1 MALNGHIGSQID
13 LPDIAAE
20 SATTTVLLVDDD
32 REFGTLVADYLR
44 TEHDLEVRVETSP
57 ETALETLEE
66 SPVSCVV
73 SDYAMPTM
81 DGLEFLD
88 AIKTDFPDLPFV
100 MFAGQGS
107 EQVASQAIQLG
118 ADDYLEKDTG
128 KHRYELLATRIKNC
142 VTIARQQQELQ
153 DIYTA
158 IEQAG
163 HAMLVTDRDGTIT
176 YANPRMEE
184 VSGYAI
190 DELRGN
196 TPAMLQSGDH
206 NDEFYADIWET
217 ILDGD
222 VWEGE
227 VVNEHK
233 NGHQYIID
241 QTISPIRNDN
251 EITSFVAINRDIT
264 AEKRRERDLTF
275 FQQAVEQLGVGVA
288 AYDTSGNIRYANEAY
303 ANLLGTTPSELEG
316 RHITA
321 TNPEFEQEQ
330 FENYWESFTLGETR
344 QRDSLHKRFNDGTT
358 FPVETVTTYTEID
371 GHQYHL
377 GTIKDITERREREQD
392 LQTFQKAVEEAGHAI
407 TVTDAEGTIEYVNPA
422 FESIT
427 GYTYE
432 EAIGKTPEI
441 LKSGAHDDEFYQD
454 LWTTILNG
462 ETWHGELI
470 NESKSG
476 NRFVIDQTISPLT
489 NEDDEVT
496 HFVAINRDITE
507 LKAQRQQLERQ
518 NERLEEFG
526 HTVAHDLRNP
536 LGVLEGYLD
545 LAHEAGVPD
554 DVFEEMETAVE
565 RMTEL
570 IEELLALAEQGKTVL
585 DPEPAS
591 IEQPATAAWDHI
603 DTRNMALELA
613 ADATIL
619 MDESRVTQLFEN
631 LIRNAR
637 DHAGDDAT
645 ITVGPLSDG
654 FYVADNGSGI
664 PESDRDS
671 VLESGFTTSEDGTG
685 FGLAIVNQIA
695 DAHGWQVEITDSTDG
710 GARFEFHNT
719 NEGIIDD

>member
-1 MALNGHIGSQID
+1 MTLNGYTGPQTGPTD
-13 LPDIAAE
+13 TDAE
-20 SATTTVLLVDDD
+20 SISTTVLLVDDD
-32 REFGTLVADYLR
+32 GEFGTLVAGYLQ
-44 TEHDLEVRVETSP
+44 TEHEFDVQTETKP
-57 ETALETLEE
+57 EAALETLQDLQ
-66 SPVSCVV
+66 VSCVV

-88 AIKTDFPDLPFV
+88 AVKTKFPDLPFV

-107 EQVASQAIQLG
+107 EQVASRAIQLG

-128 KHRYELLATRIKNC
+128 EHRYELLATRIKNC
-142 VTIARQQQELQ
+142 VTIARQQRELQ

-163 HAMLVTDRDGTIT
+163 HAMLVTDSEGRIT

-184 VSGYAI
+184 ISGYAVE
-190 DELRGN
+190 ELRGN

-206 NDEFYADIWET
+206 DDEFYADIWET
-217 ILDGD
+217 ILAGD

-241 QTISPIRNDN
+241 QTISPIQNDN
-251 EITSFVAINRDIT
+251 EITRFVAINRDIT

-288 AYDTSGNIRYANEAY
+288 AYDATGTIRYANESY
-303 ANLLGTTPSELEG
+303 ADLLGTTSSELEG
-316 RHITA
+316 QHITA
-321 TNPEFEQEQ
+321 TNPEFDHEQ
-330 FENYWESFTLGETR
+330 FDAYWESFLGETR
-344 QRDSLHKRFNDGTT
+344 QRDSVHERFDDGTT

-371 GHQYHL
+371 GHRYHL
-377 GTIKDITERREREQD
+377 GTIKDITQRQKREQD
-392 LQTFQKAVEEAGHAI
+392 LQMFRKAVEEAGHAI
-407 TVTDAEGTIEYVNPA
+407 TVTDTDGTIEYVNPA

-427 GYTYE
+427 GYTQA
-432 EAIGKTPEI
+432 EAIGETPAI
-441 LKSGAHDDEFYQD
+441 LKSGVHDADFYQE
-454 LWTTILNG
+454 LWTTILAG

-470 NESKSG
+470 NEDKSG
-476 NRFVIDQTISPLT
+476 DRFVIDQTISPLT
-489 NEDDEVT
+489 DDTGGVT

-507 LKAQRQQLERQ
+507 LKERRRQLERQ

-536 LGVLEGYLD
+536 LGILEGYLD

-554 DVFEEMETAVE
+554 AVFNEMQTAVE

-585 DPEPAS
+585 DPEPTA
-591 IEQPATAAWDHI
+591 INDPATAAWKHV
-603 DTRNMALELA
+603 DTRDMNLELG
-613 ADATIL
+613 ADATML

-645 ITVGPLSDG
+645 ITVGSLTDG
-654 FYVADNGSGI
+654 FYVADDGPGI
-664 PESDRDS
+664 PKADRDS

-695 DAHGWQVEITDSTDG
+695 DAHGWRVEITESAHG
-710 GARFEFHNT
+710 GARFEFYNT
-719 NEGIIDD
+719 NEGVVDD